1 MDTKDTYKIDYLI
14 LINKYHKVPKN
25 WEDALRTVSFIN
37 PLGEEVIIE
46 EKAYQAYL
54 GLKENLEKEGVFIG
68 LDGALRTLKRQEEIT
83 EEFLEKYGADYAAKI
98 VAKPGY
104 SEHHSGLALDLYL
117 IVDGKNIINNED
129 LVQYPKVLE
138 KVHQKLAEYGFILRY
153 PKHKEHITG
162 YAYEPWHIR
171 YIDDSD
177 IAKEIMGEGMTL
189 EEYLKE
195 AADVKPSI
203 DLGNSYLY
211 GKDELEEMIVLIK
224 CSFAG
229 FKGCELHRIAYAG
242 DDVCTDEN
250 LNWANS
256 LGDTKY
262 KKISKFLVDFH
273 SSKEGYGSFNIDHEY
288 KDHEWYLGMDEKGSW
303 RIISYG
309 YC

>member
-1 MDTKDTYKIDYLI
+1 MSDEEKEAFAFCVWQANRVFTTDENGEMVTCLLDFDTYDHIKLLYDEDRETKKDAYPTNEKKDITTSKIQNEFGFSAD
-14 LINKYHKVPKN
+14 
-25 WEDALRTVSFIN
+25 N
-37 PLGEEVIIE
+37 PIC
-46 EKAYQAYL
+46 
-54 GLKENLEKEGVFIG
+54 
-68 LDGALRTLKRQEEIT
+68 TT
-83 EEFLEKYGADYAAKI
+83 
-98 VAKPGY
+98 
-104 SEHHSGLALDLYL
+104 S
-117 IVDGKNIINNED
+117 
-129 LVQYPKVLE
+129 
-138 KVHQKLAEYGFILRY
+138 
-153 PKHKEHITG
+153 
-162 YAYEPWHIR
+162 IR
-171 YIDDSD
+171 
-177 IAKEIMGEGMTL
+177 
-189 EEYLKE
+189 E
-195 AADVKPSI
+195 A
-203 DLGNSYLY
+203 Y

-288 KDHEWYLGMDEKGSW
+288 KNHEWYLGMDEKGSW